1 MAEGIRRTGGAR
13 VLWQRA
19 RLFRSQLF
27 ALRAQQAAQLP
38 FLADLQHGRERGQD
52 KLGEQSINGSPRLG
66 RVQEQLVSSD
76 VPALQRHRVAYP
88 QSAMTEQ
95 QHKSSGAASILSG
108 TVLPSPA
115 LSSIPVAV
123 ARHLPLF
130 RAPRPRLPN
139 GTFRPIAAV
148 MIARPSFFPTAGCS
162 LYVPTYRT

>member
-76 VPALQRHRVAYP
+76 VPALQRHRVADSQAPDATRVQRLGCGGRSYR
-88 QSAMTEQ
+88 
-95 QHKSSGAASILSG
+95 G
-108 TVLPSPA
+108 TTSLPCFIFRTCRSRPASPA
-115 LSSIPVAV
+115 LLGPAS
-123 ARHLPLF
+123 PL
-130 RAPRPRLPN
+130 AQ
-139 GTFRPIAAV
+139 
-148 MIARPSFFPTAGCS
+148 
-162 LYVPTYRT
+162 